1 MKILLFKLLMLSW
14 LQISFT
20 QKAAVPEYADLVFL
34 VDSSSNLGE
43 KGFSQVKTLI
53 TRIIST
59 LPIGQDKYRVGLAK
73 YNDDLDIGFLLNTYK
88 GKGPVISH
96 IKNKFAYKG
105 GSLKLGNA
113 LTKVHEQFFK
123 RVTDRDKSVY
133 PPVLVVV
140 TSGSSLDDVTQ
151 PALELQQ
158 DGVRIVS
165 VGLQTA
171 PLSQLQ
177 AIAASTKHVLQV
189 SNIRDIPTVSTT
201 LIDSIQDVVQSM
213 TVVLPTPS
221 GTDISVIPTITDE
234 INITADICD
243 QEFTADIV
251 FIIDT
256 SRHKPSESE
265 NLKGFLSNVISRLPI
280 SKNCAHV
287 YLVKYGSQAE
297 LLAPLKTSMNKSSV
311 LEAIRSI
318 TPMKEAIANTGHALN
333 FTRTEVVADPKTSR
347 KAQGIKQISILIT
360 HSLSADN
367 VTDAAHLLRQEQ
379 VTSFALG
386 IAEAKKFQMDQIAS
400 HPPDMYAVSLKA
412 FSDLSTQVEYIQNN
426 IQNLLEDYTLKSYAR
441 TGLIQQGCLDTE
453 VADIYLLVDESGS
466 ISTDNFQQMKTFLEK
481 LVEMFDIGPEKVLV
495 RCVLYSD
502 SPREISIGRDF
513 SKDELKSALQNLRQI
528 GGGTNTGKAINFTQ
542 QVITKQENTRPGDV
556 PVYLIVLTDGESQDS
571 VKEASEIV
579 RDHGVNTYA
588 IGVRGYNKTQL
599 LEITGAEQ
607 RVHLANDFDSLKNI
621 KDVIA
626 QQICSGKACE
636 GLMADILFLIDSSSG
651 MGPEKL
657 SKVKTF
663 MKDLVNK
670 TEVGLTSVQF
680 AAVQF
685 SNSIK
690 EEFQFNK
697 HATKNAIW
705 DSIDNMK
712 LMGNVAKTGNALT
725 NVADYFAETKGAR
738 PSTKVSK
745 ILILITDNPAEDE
758 VKAPADTLSSKGVVI
773 YSIGGFNANK
783 KQLQDIS
790 GRLKAYFQ
798 SFDKLETVE
807 SDLLFRVCNPE
818 IECKRIEVADIV
830 FVIDSSGSIDDT
842 EYKEMQNFMVS
853 LVNKSSVGPD
863 NVQFGAL
870 KYSDYNTE
878 LFYMNRYKNKL
889 DIINHINKDKTQGG
903 DTYTAGAMKFS
914 REFFTEK
921 HGSRKARGVPQI
933 VMVLTD
939 GESHDKAKLN
949 ETARQL
955 EQEGLIIYAIGID
968 QANTEE
974 LKTMAG
980 TEGKWFMVD
989 NFSGLQDILVQV
1001 SEAMCNKTDCKVEQ
1015 ADLLFLIDGSTN
1027 TSEETF
1033 REVKNF
1039 VISIMDDF
1047 NVGPVNVHIAVSQYS
1062 ESCIRE
1068 INFDYSTEK
1077 GTLKNEIGNIR
1088 KTKGRRHI
1096 GAALEFTKSTV
1107 YSPSSDSRLNQGV
1120 KQLLVVITAGNASD
1134 NVVQP
1139 AKAIRDRGV
1148 DIYAVGIGNVCK
1160 TQLTQ
1165 ITGSTEKIYTDDV
1178 SGLKSIKKRLV
1189 KDTCSKDPV
1198 TNCSID
1204 VLVSFDISTQSKDQ
1218 SLFHGHPELE
1228 SILPIILKTMVSL
1241 KSPSCGAGKQPQ
1253 ASVAFYVKDKNS
1265 VSTFNTYSQDLFNKL
1280 KELKVSGPSYLD
1292 SVFLN
1297 TAWDF
1302 FKNTDKGKAKML
1314 LVFTDGLDEDVKQL
1328 EITAGAIRS
1337 KGLNALVT
1345 VALEGSKKVE
1355 DMRFIEFGRGF
1366 EYNNQMHIGM
1376 PGIGLRLARQ
1386 ADHSV
1391 ESLCCCVFC
1400 KCYGERGEP
1409 GDIGAHGIKGRN
1421 GTKGQQ
1427 GHSGDD
1433 GESGERGVPGPKGEQ
1448 GIKGCQGA
1456 RGLKGNRGFAG
1467 DKSEDG
1473 ELGLDGL
1480 PGEQGNIG
1488 HPGTKGEK
1496 GEFGQAGSPGSRG
1509 IKGDQGHQGFRGAP
1523 GEPGTSSPVPG
1534 PTGLKGDPG
1543 QEGEAGRQG
1552 PAGPSGSKGTG
1563 NLQGR
1568 RGVPGPKGIKGKPG
1582 DTGYAGDQ
1590 GAQGSQGDSGRDGVK
1605 GEKGGSGPKA
1615 NQGPPGTEG
1624 SKGSPGKPGILGRKG
1639 DSGDPGQKGEPGTP
1653 GKRGQVG
1660 EDGRSGYGKL
1670 GKKGVKGQPGFPGEI
1685 GSLGSKGDSGMDGGK
1700 GLKGYK
1706 GNPGPSS
1713 KGEDGSRGNP
1723 GHPGRRGRKGDSGPS
1738 PPSACELIDFVRDK
1752 CTCCQGKPPCPVYP
1766 TELVLAL
1773 DMSNAVTPAIYT
1785 RMLTLAKDIVSN
1797 ITIRASNCP
1806 AGARVAIVSY
1816 NSNIKHLIRFSDF
1829 QNKEKLIKAVESIP
1843 LEKSTQGPDVGGVMK
1858 FVARNIFKRTLQG
1871 FTVRRIAV
1879 LISSGRSENAD
1890 NINTAIMEYGALG
1903 IIPVVFAF
1911 SSAPLIKRAF
1921 EMDATGAFELI
1932 EIKPNVDPLKN
1943 FKLCTLCFDKCQPD
1957 KSCGDKPIRQKSS
1970 VDVAFLLDSSHNVKY
1985 DEFEAAREFLS
1996 NMIDHFEIEGSAS
2009 DRVALVTFNESYHVD
2024 FNLLSYDNKVRIKK
2038 HIKESVQQVSGQP
2051 ALGLSL
2057 QYTIENIMAKTPNLR
2072 KNKVII
2078 IILFGETSQWDKQTL
2093 SEASLKAKCEGYALF
2108 VLSVGRSH
2116 NDTELTELASKPL
2129 DHHLLELGRVHK
2141 PDLVY
2146 ANGFL
2151 QQFLNYVR
2159 TGIGKYPPAELRRKC
2174 SAAAVPISRR
2184 RPSQTNVEEI
2194 GRSEAEYL
2202 SDMQIEFISQEQSSN
2217 MDNLASPKLESYS
2230 GLTLEMPK

>member
-1 MKILLFKLLMLSW
+1 MKILLFKLLMFSW

-20 QKAAVPEYADLVFL
+20 QKALPKYADLVFL
-34 VDSSSNLGE
+34 VDSSSNLGD

-53 TRIIST
+53 TRIITS
-59 LPIGQDKYRVGLAK
+59 LPIGPDKYRVGLAQF
-73 YNDDLDIGFLLNTYK
+73 NDDLDIGFLLNTYK

-113 LTKVHEQFFK
+113 LTKAHERFFK

-165 VGLQTA
+165 VGLKTT
-171 PLSQLQ
+171 PLTQLQ
-177 AIAASTKHVLQV
+177 AIASSTRHILQV
-189 SNIRDIPTVSTT
+189 SNIQDIPTISTT
-201 LIDSIQDVVQSM
+201 LIDSIKDVIQSK
-213 TVVLPTPS
+213 TVVPTLS
-221 GTDISVIPTITDE
+221 
-234 INITADICD
+234 ACD

-256 SRHKPSESE
+256 SHHKPSENE
-265 NLKGFLSNVISRLPI
+265 DLKTFLSNVISRLPV
-280 SKNCAHV
+280 SENCAHV
-287 YLVKYGSQAE
+287 HLVKYGSKAE
-297 LLAPLKTSMNKSSV
+297 LLTTLEIGVNKNSV

-318 TPMKEAIANTGHALN
+318 TAVKEEIANTGHALN
-333 FTRTEVVADPKTSR
+333 FTRTEVVANPKISR
-347 KAQGIKQISILIT
+347 KGQGIKQISFLIT
-360 HSLSADN
+360 HRLSADN
-367 VTDAAHLLRQEQ
+367 VTDAAHLLRQDQ

-386 IAEAKKFQMDQIAS
+386 IAEAKKTQMDQIAS
-400 HPPDMYAVSLKA
+400 HPPDNYVISLKA
-412 FSDLSTQVEYIQNN
+412 FSDLSTQVEYIQKN
-426 IQNLLEDYTLKSYAR
+426 IQNVLEEYTIQSPAR
-441 TGLIQQGCLDTE
+441 TGLIKQGCLDTE

-466 ISTDNFQQMKTFLEK
+466 ISTDNFQQMKIFLEN

-502 SPREISIGRDF
+502 SPREIPIGRDF
-513 SKDELKSALQNLRQI
+513 SKDDLKSALQNLRQL
-528 GGGTNTGKAINFTQ
+528 GGGTDTGKAINFTQ
-542 QVITKQENTRPGDV
+542 QVITKGENTRPGDV
-556 PVYLIVLTDGESQDS
+556 PVHLIVLTDGESQDS
-571 VKEASEIV
+571 VKEAAEIV
-579 RDHGVNTYA
+579 RGHGVNTYA

-599 LEITGAEQ
+599 LEITGTEQ
-607 RVHLANDFDSLKNI
+607 RIHLANDFDSLQNI
-621 KDVIA
+621 KNVIA
-626 QQICSGKACE
+626 QQICIEKACE
-636 GLMADILFLIDSSSG
+636 SLMADILFLVDSSSG
-651 MGPEKL
+651 MGLEKF

-670 TEVGLTSVQF
+670 VEVGLTSVQF

-697 HATKNAIW
+697 HATKTGIW

-712 LMGNVAKTGNALT
+712 LMGDVAKTGNALT
-725 NVADYFAETKGAR
+725 NVADYFAKIKGAR
-738 PSTKVSK
+738 PSRKASK
-745 ILILITDNPAEDE
+745 NLILITDNPAQDE
-758 VKAPADTLSSKGVVI
+758 VKAPADLLRSKGVII

-783 KQLQDIS
+783 KQLQAIS
-790 GRLKAYFQ
+790 GKLTAYYQ

-807 SDLLFRVCNPE
+807 SDLLFRLCNPE
-818 IECKRIEVADIV
+818 VECKRIEVADIV
-830 FVIDSSGSIDDT
+830 FVIDSSTSIDST
-842 EYKEMQNFMVS
+842 QYKEMQNFMVS
-853 LVNKSSVGPD
+853 LVNKSAVGPD

-870 KYSDYNTE
+870 KYSDHNKE
-878 LFYMNRYKNKL
+878 LFYLNRYKNKL
-889 DIINHINKDKTQGG
+889 DIINHIYEDTVQHGN
-903 DTYTAGAMKFS
+903 TYTAGAIKFS
-914 REFFTEK
+914 KEFFTEK

-933 VMVLTD
+933 VIVMTD

-955 EQEGLIIYAIGID
+955 EQEGIIIYAIGIGKE
-968 QANTEE
+968 ANTEE
-974 LKTMAG
+974 LVTMAG
-980 TEGKWFMVD
+980 TEGKWFMVE
-989 NFSGLQDILVQV
+989 NFSGLQDIRVQV

-1015 ADLLFLIDGSTN
+1015 ADLLFLIDGSSN
-1027 TSEETF
+1027 TSKETF
-1033 REVKNF
+1033 REIKHF
-1039 VISIMDDF
+1039 VISVMDDF

-1077 GTLKNEIGNIR
+1077 ETLKKEIRKIA
-1088 KTKGRRHI
+1088 KTKGHRHI
-1096 GAALEFTKSTV
+1096 GAALAFTKSTV
-1107 YSPSSDSRLNQGV
+1107 YRPSSDCRINQGV

-1134 NVVQP
+1134 HVAQP
-1139 AKAIRDRGV
+1139 AKALRDRGV
-1148 DIYAVGIGNVCK
+1148 DIYAVGIGKVCK
-1160 TQLTQ
+1160 TQLAK
-1165 ITGSTEKIYTDDV
+1165 ITGSPEKIYTDDV
-1178 SGLKSIKKRLV
+1178 RSLKSIKKRLV
-1189 KDTCSKDPV
+1189 RDTCSKDPV
-1198 TNCSID
+1198 TNCSLD
-1204 VLVSFDISTQSKDQ
+1204 VVVSFDISTKSSGQSV
-1218 SLFHGHPELE
+1218 FHDHPELE
-1228 SILPIILKTMVSL
+1228 IILPNILKTMLSM
-1241 KSPSCGAGKQPQ
+1241 KSPSCGAGKRPQ
-1253 ASVAFYVKDKNS
+1253 VSVAFYVKDTNS
-1265 VSTFNTYSQDLFNKL
+1265 ISRFNTYSQDLFNKL
-1280 KELKVSGPSYLD
+1280 KEVKVSGPLYLD
-1292 SVFLN
+1292 STFLN
-1297 TAWDF
+1297 SAWDI
-1302 FKNTDKGKAKML
+1302 FKNTDKGKATML

-1328 EITAGAIRS
+1328 KITAEAIRS

-1355 DMRFIEFGRGF
+1355 EMKLIEFGRGF

-1376 PGIGLRLARQ
+1376 RGIGVRLARQ

-1391 ESLCCCVFC
+1391 EAICCCAFC

-1409 GDIGAHGIKGRN
+1409 GAFGFRGIKGRN
-1421 GTKGQQ
+1421 GTKGHQ
-1427 GHSGDD
+1427 GHRGDD
-1433 GESGERGVPGPKGEQ
+1433 GESGERGLPGLKGEQ

-1456 RGLKGNRGFAG
+1456 RGLKGNRGYEG

-1473 ELGLDGL
+1473 EPGLDGL
-1480 PGEQGNIG
+1480 PAEQGNTG
-1488 HPGTKGEK
+1488 HPGTKGDK
-1496 GEFGQAGSPGSRG
+1496 GEHGQTGSPGSRG
-1509 IKGDQGHQGFRGAP
+1509 IKGDKGNQGFRGAP
-1523 GEPGTSSPVPG
+1523 GEPGTSSIIPG

-1552 PAGPSGSKGTG
+1552 PEGPPGSRGTG

-1582 DTGYAGDQ
+1582 ENANAGYQ
-1590 GAQGSQGDSGRDGVK
+1590 GVQGPQGDSGPSGVK
-1605 GEKGGSGPKA
+1605 GEKGSSGS
-1615 NQGPPGTEG
+1615 QGNRGQPGTDG
-1624 SKGSPGKPGILGRKG
+1624 PKGSPGKPGTLGKEG
-1639 DSGDPGQKGEPGTP
+1639 EPGDPGQKGEPTTP
-1653 GKRGQVG
+1653 GKRGQAG
-1660 EDGRSGYGKL
+1660 DDGRSGYGKP
-1670 GKKGVKGQPGFPGEI
+1670 GKKGLKGQPGFPGESGFM
-1685 GSLGSKGDSGMDGGK
+1685 GSNGDSGMDGGK

-1713 KGEDGSRGNP
+1713 KGEDGSRGIP
-1723 GHPGRRGRKGDSGPS
+1723 GHPGRMGRKGDRGPS
-1738 PPSACELIDFVRDK
+1738 PTSACELIEFVRDK

-1773 DMSNAVTPAIYT
+1773 DMSSAVTPAIYT
-1785 RMLTLAKDIVSN
+1785 RMLTLTKDIVSN

-1806 AGARVAIVSY
+1806 AGARVAVVSY
-1816 NSNIKHLIRFSDF
+1816 DSNIKHLIRFSDF
-1829 QNKEKLIKAVESIP
+1829 HIKEKLIRAVESIP
-1843 LEKSTQGPDVGGVMK
+1843 LEKSSQGPDVGGVMK
-1858 FVARNIFKRTLQG
+1858 FVARNIFKRSLQG
-1871 FTVRRIAV
+1871 FTVRRITV
-1879 LISSGRSENAD
+1879 LLSSGRSENAD
-1890 NINTAIMEYGALG
+1890 NINTAVMEYGALG
-1903 IIPVVFAF
+1903 IIPVVIAF
-1911 SSAPLIKRAF
+1911 NSAPLIKRAF

-1943 FKLCTLCFDKCQPD
+1943 FKLCTLCFDRCRPD
-1957 KSCGDKPIRQKSS
+1957 KSCGDKLIQQKSS
-1970 VDVAFLLDSSHNVKY
+1970 VDVAFLLDSSYNVKN
-1985 DEFEAAREFLS
+1985 DDFEAAREFLS
-1996 NMIDHFEIEGSAS
+1996 NMIDHFEIEGSTS

-2024 FNLLSYDNKVRIKK
+2024 FNLLSYDNKIRIKK

-2072 KNKVII
+2072 KHKVII

-2108 VLSVGRSH
+2108 VLSIGRSH

-2159 TGIGKYPPAELRRKC
+2159 TGGAGKYPPAELRKKC
-2174 SAAAVPISRR
+2174 SAVAVPVSRR
-2184 RPSQTNVEEI
+2184 RMPSQTDVEEI
-2194 GRSEAEYL
+2194 GRSEAEYV
-2202 SDMQIEFISQEQSSN
+2202 SDMQLDFISQEQSSN
-2217 MDNLASPKLESYS
+2217 MDNLAFLDLERKLLRADSREAQ
-2230 GLTLEMPK
+2230 TDHIR